1 MERKDIRLDPDEEK
15 EKVYEEIHALF
26 LQGKG
31 VKVREHKSGFPAVTV
46 DCEDFHLLT
55 DIISLEQWWKK
66 GKEKG
71 EQLYVSQGDIVEDAY
86 GNPEVCQ
93 ATE

>member
-1 MERKDIRLDPDEEK
+1 MNRKDIMLDPDEEK

-31 VKVREHKSGFPAVTV
+31 VRVREHKGGFPAVTV

-55 DIISLEQWWKK
+55 DCLSLEAWWAKQK
-66 GKEKG
+66 QKERR
-71 EQLYVSQGDIVEDAY
+71 
-86 GNPEVCQ
+86 
-93 ATE
+93 